1 MIHKKLTPLS
11 LRRHDL
17 TESLKKLKCRTLIF
31 VGENS
36 QFHAD
41 AVHMTTKLD
50 RRYCA
55 LVEVTYSSKNWIT
68 VLSAD
73 QSLQQM
79 HFHTHFNVS
88 SAASTVFYFVPRF
101 L

>member
-11 LRRHDL
+11 IRRHDL

-73 QSLQQM
+73 QLLQQM

-101 L
+101 F